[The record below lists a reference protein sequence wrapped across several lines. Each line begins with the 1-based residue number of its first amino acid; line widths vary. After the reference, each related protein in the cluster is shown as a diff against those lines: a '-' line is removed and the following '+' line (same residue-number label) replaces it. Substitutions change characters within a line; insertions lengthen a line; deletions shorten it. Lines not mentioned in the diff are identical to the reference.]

1 VTDGPQRSWPP
12 EPLPRGRHKLSEQ
25 SVRDSQRERLLYAI
39 LEVVAERG
47 FARATLSDIVG
58 RARVSRN
65 VFYEQFADK
74 EDCFVAACDAMAA
87 ELLTV
92 VRDAASAP
100 GDWLASLRA
109 GMAAY
114 LGWWAAKAA
123 WAPAYFSELPAA
135 GARAVE
141 QRDRAYAEFEGVFAD
156 LAALARH
163 ERPELPPLRPLVPLV
178 LVMAITEVVGREVRR
193 GRGAQLGELTD
204 ELVAVIVRLVSDDR
218 DVARLTFED

>member
-1 VTDGPQRSWPP
+1 
-12 EPLPRGRHKLSEQ
+12 
-25 SVRDSQRERLLYAI
+25 

-74 EDCFVAACDAMAA
+74 EDCFVAACDVMAG

-92 VRDAASAP
+92 VRDAAAAP
-100 GDWLASLRA
+100 GDWLAALRA

-114 LGWWAAKAA
+114 LGWWAAQAA

-135 GARAVE
+135 GARALE

-156 LAALARH
+156 LAALARR
-163 ERPELPPLRPLVPLV
+163 ERPELAPLPRLVPLL
-178 LVMAITEVVGREVRR
+178 LVMAITEIVGRELRH
-193 GRGAQLGELTD
+193 GRGTQLGALTD
-204 ELVAVIVRLVSDDR
+204 ELVAVVVRLVSDDR